1 MSDDKMTPEES
12 RAFLAALADGELEV
26 ENQREVLERLA
37 ADPTNSER
45 VRFQQALRRLMSKCM
60 DCEKTMR
67 CPDELKQSIL
77 QAWDEDGAE
86 AAYELKEEA
95 AAEEEPAS
103 ELRLVGRETLKPVG
117 GPGEEQSERSGV
129 VDRMSRWLPP
139 LAVAAA
145 IGLVAGFLLH
155 AGLRGGEPGGVN
167 VVDGSGVGVGGATPV
182 ALVIPAEQRVRF
194 TTRHR
199 QCTDLP
205 TELMQRER
213 FPETLDGMPEAIA
226 SVVGG
231 PLEGIQMDLS
241 DLGLVFTAAGV
252 CPVPGRNAVHV
263 IYHEDEAVS
272 GGVEKP
278 AAVSL
283 WVRAVRPGDERLQA
297 GSVYATQAGV
307 DGLRSEGMV
316 LTWVRGGYRYY
327 MVSDSM
333 DLGLQATRGLQGAI

>member
-1 MSDDKMTPEES
+1 MSDKMTPEES

-37 ADPTNSER
+37 ADPTNAER

-77 QAWDEDGAE
+77 QAWDADDGADQTF
-86 AAYELKEEA
+86 ELKEP
-95 AAEEEPAS
+95 EPEP
-103 ELRLVGRETLKPVG
+103 ELRLVGGGTLKPVG
-117 GPGEEQSERSGV
+117 GASESQAAGPGWGERLG
-129 VDRMSRWLPP
+129 RWLPP
-139 LAVAAA
+139 MAVAAA
-145 IGLVAGFLLH
+145 IGLAAGFLLH
-155 AGLRGGEPGGVN
+155 AGLGGGDPSGGEGGV
-167 VVDGSGVGVGGATPV
+167 GGLGGATPV

-194 TTRHR
+194 TNRHR
-199 QCTDLP
+199 ECTDAP
-205 TELMQRER
+205 EALMERER
-213 FPETLDGMPEAIA
+213 FPETLDGLPAAIA

-231 PLEGIQMDLS
+231 PLEGVQMDLS

-252 CPVPGRNAVHV
+252 CPVPGENAVHV
-263 IYHEDEAVS
+263 IYHGESADGS
-272 GGVEKP
+272 VEKP
-278 AAVSL
+278 VAVSL
-283 WVRAVRPGDERLQA
+283 WVRPMRRGDERLQT

-307 DGLRSEGMV
+307 EGLQSERMV

-333 DLGLQATRGLQGAI
+333 DLGLRATRGLQSVI